1 MCVIFRCCNIIKYW
15 STIFPVSLC
24 AMFLCFM
31 KEKNA
36 YKTKNNLITQQ
47 AETNRKWIE
56 NEHLPIY
63 TLFESLSLKE
73 AFFWMDIKKT
83 IWFFFFFWGKVKLI
97 WELRHT
103 LFINLRLR
111 QILNVATS
119 ALFYKTLRSAADKFT
134 HSVVCG
140 NTYATRNLPY
150 TALLHYWSSK
160 DSFLKI
166 NSSI

>member
-1 MCVIFRCCNIIKYW
+1 
-15 STIFPVSLC
+15 
-24 AMFLCFM
+24 MFLCFM

-83 IWFFFFFWGKVKLI
+83 IWFFFFFWGKV
-97 WELRHT
+97 
-103 LFINLRLR
+103 NLR
-111 QILNVATS
+111 TS
-119 ALFYKTLRSAADKFT
+119 TYIVYKSTAPANIK
-134 HSVVCG
+134 CG
-140 NTYATRNLPY
+140 DFGTVL
-150 TALLHYWSSK
+150 
-160 DSFLKI
+160 
-166 NSSI
+166 